1 MALAISS
8 GTVKALF
15 AIIASLAAISCLTRA
30 DYNLPLFTFLYFFYF
45 TIPKRIL
52 APQQRFLSILVA
64 VSILQDFAYG
74 FYWMRLWSQHH
85 ELFSTASIV
94 AHRLVIVLCFVEI
107 VLKFLALGAIRILGQ
122 HFLNGCPCLIAW
134 STSCA

>member
-85 ELFSTASIV
+85 
-94 AHRLVIVLCFVEI
+94 VLCFVEI